1 MFETQ
6 VPDTCTPHVLFRAS
20 KWPILNSG
28 IWVVLNPYQ
37 LCYIRYLRDWMNILI
52 SSLLAI
58 NLSSNYVEIKFHHVL
73 F

>member
-28 IWVVLNPYQ
+28 MKGGFESVSTMLYQ
-37 LCYIRYLRDWMNILI
+37 IFKRLDEY
-52 SSLLAI
+52 
-58 NLSSNYVEIKFHHVL
+58 FHE
-73 F
+73 